1 MDKIFKRKKQEVDTN
16 EEEEDDLEEGVD
28 LPLLPKRT
36 KVQAQRK
43 FAQGSSPMVTPV
55 KETPPEVETTPV
67 IPMAPK
73 IISTPPVNQPK
84 TEDFLTFLC
93 FRGTPLISGHLSAMF
108 SNPSPSSL
116 MAAPTSDQK
125 NATGKKG
132 KKKQLTE
139 EELKGKK
146 KISKQKT
153 PAAQLKKLKQQD
165 QTRMRGDRPSE
176 NTETKVPA
184 SKKQLSNKFKTKDV
198 KKASSIGTVGRVQGK
213 PSASLRKVHMTQR
226 ERLKSRHALVKK
238 PLSNR
243 SGLRSSGVLAVP
255 ASEDGPPSRR
265 PETKR
270 PKPDGPRRG
279 HTAIAGKRGFQR
291 KERLVAAETR
301 GRKKRVPVREKE
313 EVVPPSKTSVIPSV
327 RPSRKS
333 KEAAAVYMDLLGNQ
347 VKNPG
352 TYNEDDNSSVESFP
366 ELPKARAMER
376 REKQIK
382 DMAAAQKRKN
392 ETKSQ
397 QNFPVH
403 IKKPCTMAK
412 TVASKIASKKLTVQS
427 LLKKRMTRSSI
438 IQPKLRKQI
447 GKGKDETLDKRK
459 TRANVKCDQTTD
471 KTKESKEEDKE
482 ENGETV
488 EKTKETRPSRN
499 VKSVQNKPSERTESP
514 KTRKTRS
521 DFSPLVA
528 IDKLTPD
535 KTVKPSS
542 KKDDEDLDAKCETNK
557 KPKENA
563 RKKVE
568 TNENKTVENIE
579 NKCVENKKSKSNTK
593 EETKNSSVD
602 QDQNKADDK
611 IKTRASR
618 SVSKATDEASKDGS
632 QRSIEENE
640 ADIKS
645 NKKERST
652 SKTNEEKAKVE
663 VKRNKTEEG
672 NNVERKDTNS
682 KNLEAK
688 SKVEIEEKAELNKKV
703 AKKCKAGIKPKI
715 NFDEIVRDETFVSKN
730 RAAKISND
738 ERKAKPESSGKA
750 KKKKDTTSSNDESS
764 ATVFVTKVV
773 VEKVVDTG
781 SPVKPDTNIRKL
793 NVTESTEKSQAV
805 KSLTFDET
813 PHTAVKNLT
822 QEKTVTNDVP
832 KTTCSTLVE
841 LTSNEPCTTPTISSS
856 PCNIPK
862 DDKALDKTSP
872 VPKIVSSKTS
882 TQTDANMI
890 DTVVEKIKET
900 VTVTEPLIV
909 PKVPVMTTPP
919 RKINGNKTEPE
930 KDNAARTKVDSGDS
944 EMNKNTSVTVNK
956 TDSPV
961 KVHDGKITNEEKCDV
976 RRDGD
981 TRKSSTPVK
990 VKRIQMTPS
999 KMILNNSNVISKKV
1013 NSPEDK
1019 SSNIKDSIVSYSSS
1033 ILNINAHS
1041 TLKPRS
1047 RATAFVKGDT
1057 SQSNPKPM
1065 MQIPDSF
1072 RLNFSKDFD
1081 LSKKDLKSPSHSL
1094 LNKKDTSISESELD
1108 KELSN
1113 FVKDIVK
1120 TDWEGKSFDIPLN
1133 TKPPGR
1139 EGGTKSRKLISTI
1152 DFVNSTPVKCSSS
1165 EEPVSIRNDKVIIS
1179 PLRKLTENE
1188 IRILLAQE
1196 SPMKV
1201 NEKSTEVF
1209 NSSALENLSRSKDP
1223 DDSVSKLCIEKIT
1236 NEIISLL
1243 DPKMDV
1249 AETQDIIKKYNLN
1262 KQLHSRLTTNE
1273 TSKFPAQTPGSQTT
1287 SSQNQKTDVNKTDN
1301 ISPLPLHRLGPFP
1314 SQKTTPTVG
1323 QKCDTALIGKPGETL
1338 NKQSLI
1344 PNQKKLE
1351 KSPLTNQQT
1360 DKSPLTNQRL
1370 DTSLL
1375 INQPTDRSLLTNQP
1389 TDKSPMNQKL
1399 GKSIS
1404 TNQQTDKS
1412 LFTNQRVDKSYPMN
1426 QIDKSLFTNQLLEKS
1441 LLTNQAD
1448 KSLLTNQK
1456 SDKISLLTS
1465 QKSDKSLSTNQGY
1478 VSSDKQSILPNQ
1490 RLDKQL
1496 NLSNQRSVTSDKQ
1509 SVLTSPR
1516 SDKQDTF
1523 TNQKSV
1529 TPDKQSFLASQK
1541 SGTTDKQLLPK
1552 QRSDKLS
1559 LLAYQKPGT
1568 IDKQYRLTDDPVTS
1582 DKQLLSTNQW
1592 SDKPCLFTNQR
1603 LVTPGRQSAS
1613 GNQSMGAQATNK
1625 KDSTLTFASQ
1635 KSSPQQMISD
1645 STTKPTQK
1653 FESPSSSSQVV
1664 QQKKHEYSPQEHSV
1678 GLNLSQK
1685 HNPGVK
1691 SIQTDKSSSCTSST
1705 APPASNTFNR
1715 PSQTFSEVPITLSNT
1730 YQTIL
1735 DSRLHFKPQ
1744 AANTSPL
1751 KSSNSTGSPKPE
1763 AKSINNVQK
1772 TDCDKTSLSQVRG
1785 KFIDEDNAMIAN
1797 FVKEKN
1803 DTPQHTE
1810 KSSQSLDDKVSESG
1824 SNSKTQPE
1832 RQIIK
1837 AFEDKYEPKSS
1848 PTKNIRKYSNLGKGK
1863 QKSPQG
1869 KQAGKQD
1876 RNFTKSLRTKKDTNY
1891 LEEFSSTDTSEDDLT
1906 SKASSKSTTKKRK
1919 TKVNSKEKAPLS
1931 DFSSDSDV
1939 EDLIEKIRKDE
1950 PTKSKQS
1957 TDDET
1962 PKSKEKSTK
1971 TGKSDT
1977 KKSKP
1982 DINLD
1987 ESKVKTKV
1995 KAKTKEDNEDL
2006 GTGSR
2011 RLRNKQSVLY
2021 NLESL
2026 ETDSDT
2032 TEDELVP
2039 IKNKSEPSKKR
2050 KSKKSSASENEESED
2065 KVTKGTK
2072 NKKMKTEP
2080 EESSEQAKPKRG
2092 RKKKQKEVEEESE
2105 LEKETTKKNDR
2116 VEDETKET
2124 SESDSDVRKKKT
2136 LKKRSKKQ
2144 SNKQVEDSSDSE
2156 TEDSKEKSVKKGTRK
2171 KGEDMKKEVLDT
2183 SLKTG
2188 ECGTRKNLRRKQCHL
2203 YAENLSS
2210 NSEDDLELLIQNR
2223 SVEIETQNL
2232 MNHPRKSKKLLDQ
2245 VLAKTK
2251 IEAKE
2256 KTKDTRR
2263 SSKEKD
2269 SATCSEDE
2277 DEGENKTKPSKN
2289 DKTTKNKLNEKSKE
2303 PNKKPSKSS
2312 RQSEASESESEKSSS
2327 KKPLKTP
2334 KKDTRSAKKTQSPRA
2349 DDKSASPSRS
2359 ADSSC
2364 NQKRSVRASRT
2375 QSLMIDT
2382 STDDSEDD
2390 PLLAIAKTISRNEVR
2405 MSRRSI
2411 DLLHAKEKEIQK
2423 KNESSEEDDG
2433 EESDES
2439 ESEDD
2444 TRNDKKSANKTPTK
2458 QAEDVSTKKKTKDAT
2473 TSKVEIIKPIALSAK
2488 TSQCSSLDVSNKI
2501 SSLIEKDKLKRGL
2514 QSSEKS
2520 KEESSV
2526 TSQQLQQEAHQRL
2539 GENDKRPFTPEKI
2552 PMSREQLHS
2561 SWKSA
2566 FQNLKLPKTSPSV
2579 SKKPMDRNAWIRKHA
2594 ALSKPKL
2601 AEFSKNSNA
2610 NFEPF
2615 KINYSR
2621 SSSPMSLSSQNS
2633 DNVGARVEG
2642 KHHNLP
2648 LPVEQTLKRMAN
2660 ISPKVNKSFQFERN
2674 QSEPKSSP
2682 VVETKLLTTGKIE
2695 DIPKAGNTN
2704 EQIMKWLNDSIPND
2718 DSSCDDTNSTSKKL
2732 TPRYCQD
2739 DTDTSVASS
2748 VIDKGIVS
2756 APVQLKDIFSSPSF
2770 ASEKISSVKVDDYKR
2785 LKQNMSR
2792 SSEKKDVFTSPSLD
2806 RKRYGEETP
2815 EKKKHLESET
2825 DSFVSDLSSCDE
2837 NKPEK
2842 KAIFQQRRSL
2852 AERLKDRQNQSSLA
2866 KIAFSPQNESSVY
2879 AFEAEPVDTSPST
2892 PFRRSKNNTNTS
2904 PNSVSPSLSKPGS
2917 PCNSSIAVQV
2927 NFETETVLECSTTQ
2941 TELSGSQ
2948 ADDGH
2953 LFYIPLQKTGKD
2965 ASAIQGVA
2973 VKLGTEGP
2981 DQRVIMSAKL
2991 VTKPPP
2997 QSDFAKPS
3005 SVSCLVPQRRVRPFN
3020 TPIVGTV
3027 QPMSRPS
3034 SGTQVSPRSQHTQTP
3049 PPVPKPPA
3057 PSSTSSTVSNSSTST
3072 STTTKSGKKSK
3083 SKSSQSTV
3091 TTADKK
3097 RPSSPLPS
3105 TSTSPSR
3112 SPAPQAVKHKTFPS
3126 KGSRALMVEAPTYY
3140 PNEKEFQDP
3149 FEYIEKIRPS
3159 AEQFGICRIVPP
3171 SSFKPE
3177 CKLNDDMRFTA
3188 YNQYVHKMLHR
3199 WGPNV
3204 KEMVAIRK
3212 YLATQ
3217 SVSMQQLPLIGGIE
3231 VDLPRLYSTVQQC
3244 GGLSEVIE
3252 KKRWPRVADLMKIP
3266 RLAQD
3271 RLTKLDDIYCKYL
3284 LPYDTL
3290 SHDERSKLFDAVEA
3304 EWGTHFNSSL
3314 EDDEEEEEEEEG
3326 NDDDDLDEC
3335 IVKGR
3340 SMPLSAF
3347 YRIARNT
3354 MAMYFKSDNPNDPGS
3369 NPSPAEVESE
3379 FWNHVTNR
3387 MLHICVH
3394 SASIDTGSNGCGF
3407 PTAKNSTFAKHPW
3420 NLKVLTNNSASI
3432 LRSLNSL
3439 VGVTVPT
3446 LHVGML
3452 FSACCWYRDPH
3463 GLPWIEYLHSGAS
3476 KIWYG
3481 IPDEH
3486 STAFR
3491 STMMS
3496 LFPHYCRSDKTIWLS
3511 SDVAMIPPSL
3521 LTEKG
3526 VSLSRVVQEPG
3537 QFILV
3542 FPSAFTSSIATG
3554 YLVAESVYFARP
3566 SWLSTCERVFKDM
3579 QDSCEPSEFSL
3590 ELLLFSIAADS
3601 RTNIDVLNR
3610 VLPMIE
3616 SIRDMEV
3623 AYRSQLTDLGLR
3635 AKERMNSG
3643 GAGASKKGPGRK
3655 KAEEVDYCLRHAIE
3669 TLSQNLDQLKHCK
3682 LMYYYDE
3689 AELEEVI
3696 TKLKDKIKTKSLKKL
3711 SEKHSA

>member
-1 MDKIFKRKKQEVDTN
+1 M
-16 EEEEDDLEEGVD
+16 
-28 LPLLPKRT
+28 
-36 KVQAQRK
+36 
-43 FAQGSSPMVTPV
+43 
-55 KETPPEVETTPV
+55 
-67 IPMAPK
+67 
-73 IISTPPVNQPK
+73 
-84 TEDFLTFLC
+84 
-93 FRGTPLISGHLSAMF
+93 
-108 SNPSPSSL
+108 
-116 MAAPTSDQK
+116 
-125 NATGKKG
+125 
-132 KKKQLTE
+132 
-139 EELKGKK
+139 
-146 KISKQKT
+146 
-153 PAAQLKKLKQQD
+153 
-165 QTRMRGDRPSE
+165 
-176 NTETKVPA
+176 
-184 SKKQLSNKFKTKDV
+184 
-198 KKASSIGTVGRVQGK
+198 
-213 PSASLRKVHMTQR
+213 
-226 ERLKSRHALVKK
+226 
-238 PLSNR
+238 
-243 SGLRSSGVLAVP
+243 
-255 ASEDGPPSRR
+255 
-265 PETKR
+265 
-270 PKPDGPRRG
+270 
-279 HTAIAGKRGFQR
+279 
-291 KERLVAAETR
+291 
-301 GRKKRVPVREKE
+301 
-313 EVVPPSKTSVIPSV
+313 
-327 RPSRKS
+327 
-333 KEAAAVYMDLLGNQ
+333 
-347 VKNPG
+347 
-352 TYNEDDNSSVESFP
+352 
-366 ELPKARAMER
+366 
-376 REKQIK
+376 
-382 DMAAAQKRKN
+382 
-392 ETKSQ
+392 
-397 QNFPVH
+397 
-403 IKKPCTMAK
+403 
-412 TVASKIASKKLTVQS
+412 
-427 LLKKRMTRSSI
+427 
-438 IQPKLRKQI
+438 
-447 GKGKDETLDKRK
+447 
-459 TRANVKCDQTTD
+459 
-471 KTKESKEEDKE
+471 
-482 ENGETV
+482 
-488 EKTKETRPSRN
+488 
-499 VKSVQNKPSERTESP
+499 
-514 KTRKTRS
+514 
-521 DFSPLVA
+521 
-528 IDKLTPD
+528 
-535 KTVKPSS
+535 
-542 KKDDEDLDAKCETNK
+542 
-557 KPKENA
+557 
-563 RKKVE
+563 
-568 TNENKTVENIE
+568 
-579 NKCVENKKSKSNTK
+579 
-593 EETKNSSVD
+593 
-602 QDQNKADDK
+602 
-611 IKTRASR
+611 
-618 SVSKATDEASKDGS
+618 
-632 QRSIEENE
+632 
-640 ADIKS
+640 
-645 NKKERST
+645 
-652 SKTNEEKAKVE
+652 
-663 VKRNKTEEG
+663 
-672 NNVERKDTNS
+672 
-682 KNLEAK
+682 
-688 SKVEIEEKAELNKKV
+688 
-703 AKKCKAGIKPKI
+703 
-715 NFDEIVRDETFVSKN
+715 
-730 RAAKISND
+730 
-738 ERKAKPESSGKA
+738 
-750 KKKKDTTSSNDESS
+750 
-764 ATVFVTKVV
+764 
-773 VEKVVDTG
+773 
-781 SPVKPDTNIRKL
+781 
-793 NVTESTEKSQAV
+793 
-805 KSLTFDET
+805 
-813 PHTAVKNLT
+813 
-822 QEKTVTNDVP
+822 
-832 KTTCSTLVE
+832 
-841 LTSNEPCTTPTISSS
+841 
-856 PCNIPK
+856 
-862 DDKALDKTSP
+862 
-872 VPKIVSSKTS
+872 
-882 TQTDANMI
+882 
-890 DTVVEKIKET
+890 
-900 VTVTEPLIV
+900 
-909 PKVPVMTTPP
+909 
-919 RKINGNKTEPE
+919 
-930 KDNAARTKVDSGDS
+930 
-944 EMNKNTSVTVNK
+944 
-956 TDSPV
+956 DSPV

-1196 SPMKV
+1196 SPMK
-1201 NEKSTEVF
+1201 
-1209 NSSALENLSRSKDP
+1209 
-1223 DDSVSKLCIEKIT
+1223 
-1236 NEIISLL
+1236 
-1243 DPKMDV
+1243 
-1249 AETQDIIKKYNLN
+1249 
-1262 KQLHSRLTTNE
+1262 
-1273 TSKFPAQTPGSQTT
+1273 
-1287 SSQNQKTDVNKTDN
+1287 
-1301 ISPLPLHRLGPFP
+1301 
-1314 SQKTTPTVG
+1314 
-1323 QKCDTALIGKPGETL
+1323 
-1338 NKQSLI
+1338 
-1344 PNQKKLE
+1344 
-1351 KSPLTNQQT
+1351 
-1360 DKSPLTNQRL
+1360 
-1370 DTSLL
+1370 
-1375 INQPTDRSLLTNQP
+1375 
-1389 TDKSPMNQKL
+1389 
-1399 GKSIS
+1399 
-1404 TNQQTDKS
+1404 
-1412 LFTNQRVDKSYPMN
+1412 
-1426 QIDKSLFTNQLLEKS
+1426 
-1441 LLTNQAD
+1441 
-1448 KSLLTNQK
+1448 
-1456 SDKISLLTS
+1456 
-1465 QKSDKSLSTNQGY
+1465 
-1478 VSSDKQSILPNQ
+1478 
-1490 RLDKQL
+1490 
-1496 NLSNQRSVTSDKQ
+1496 
-1509 SVLTSPR
+1509 
-1516 SDKQDTF
+1516 
-1523 TNQKSV
+1523 
-1529 TPDKQSFLASQK
+1529 
-1541 SGTTDKQLLPK
+1541 
-1552 QRSDKLS
+1552 
-1559 LLAYQKPGT
+1559 PGT

-1582 DKQLLSTNQW
+1582 DKQLPSTNQW

-1685 HNPGVK
+1685 PNPGVK

-1891 LEEFSSTDTSEDDLT
+1891 LEEFSSTDTSEDELT

-2050 KSKKSSASENEESED
+2050 KNKKSSASENEESED

-2124 SESDSDVRKKKT
+2124 SENDSDVRKKKT

-2289 DKTTKNKLNEKSKE
+2289 DKSTKNKLNEKSKE

-2444 TRNDKKSANKTPTK
+2444 TKNDKKSANKTPTK

-2756 APVQLKDIFSSPSF
+2756 APVQLGDGGY
-2770 ASEKISSVKVDDYKR
+2770 SE
-2785 LKQNMSR
+2785 
-2792 SSEKKDVFTSPSLD
+2792 
-2806 RKRYGEETP
+2806 
-2815 EKKKHLESET
+2815 
-2825 DSFVSDLSSCDE
+2825 
-2837 NKPEK
+2837 
-2842 KAIFQQRRSL
+2842 
-2852 AERLKDRQNQSSLA
+2852 
-2866 KIAFSPQNESSVY
+2866 
-2879 AFEAEPVDTSPST
+2879 
-2892 PFRRSKNNTNTS
+2892 
-2904 PNSVSPSLSKPGS
+2904 
-2917 PCNSSIAVQV
+2917 V

-3072 STTTKSGKKSK
+3072 STTTKSGKK
-3083 SKSSQSTV
+3083 
-3091 TTADKK
+3091 
-3097 RPSSPLPS
+3097 
-3105 TSTSPSR
+3105 
-3112 SPAPQAVKHKTFPS
+3112 
-3126 KGSRALMVEAPTYY
+3126 
-3140 PNEKEFQDP
+3140 
-3149 FEYIEKIRPS
+3149 
-3159 AEQFGICRIVPP
+3159 
-3171 SSFKPE
+3171 
-3177 CKLNDDMRFTA
+3177 
-3188 YNQYVHKMLHR
+3188 
-3199 WGPNV
+3199 
-3204 KEMVAIRK
+3204 
-3212 YLATQ
+3212 
-3217 SVSMQQLPLIGGIE
+3217 
-3231 VDLPRLYSTVQQC
+3231 
-3244 GGLSEVIE
+3244 
-3252 KKRWPRVADLMKIP
+3252 
-3266 RLAQD
+3266 
-3271 RLTKLDDIYCKYL
+3271 
-3284 LPYDTL
+3284 
-3290 SHDERSKLFDAVEA
+3290 
-3304 EWGTHFNSSL
+3304 
-3314 EDDEEEEEEEEG
+3314 
-3326 NDDDDLDEC
+3326 
-3335 IVKGR
+3335 
-3340 SMPLSAF
+3340 
-3347 YRIARNT
+3347 
-3354 MAMYFKSDNPNDPGS
+3354 
-3369 NPSPAEVESE
+3369 
-3379 FWNHVTNR
+3379 
-3387 MLHICVH
+3387 
-3394 SASIDTGSNGCGF
+3394 
-3407 PTAKNSTFAKHPW
+3407 
-3420 NLKVLTNNSASI
+3420 
-3432 LRSLNSL
+3432 
-3439 VGVTVPT
+3439 
-3446 LHVGML
+3446 
-3452 FSACCWYRDPH
+3452 
-3463 GLPWIEYLHSGAS
+3463 
-3476 KIWYG
+3476 
-3481 IPDEH
+3481 
-3486 STAFR
+3486 
-3491 STMMS
+3491 
-3496 LFPHYCRSDKTIWLS
+3496 
-3511 SDVAMIPPSL
+3511 
-3521 LTEKG
+3521 
-3526 VSLSRVVQEPG
+3526 
-3537 QFILV
+3537 
-3542 FPSAFTSSIATG
+3542 
-3554 YLVAESVYFARP
+3554 
-3566 SWLSTCERVFKDM
+3566 
-3579 QDSCEPSEFSL
+3579 
-3590 ELLLFSIAADS
+3590 
-3601 RTNIDVLNR
+3601 
-3610 VLPMIE
+3610 
-3616 SIRDMEV
+3616 
-3623 AYRSQLTDLGLR
+3623 
-3635 AKERMNSG
+3635 
-3643 GAGASKKGPGRK
+3643 
-3655 KAEEVDYCLRHAIE
+3655 
-3669 TLSQNLDQLKHCK
+3669 
-3682 LMYYYDE
+3682 
-3689 AELEEVI
+3689 
-3696 TKLKDKIKTKSLKKL
+3696 
-3711 SEKHSA
+3711 